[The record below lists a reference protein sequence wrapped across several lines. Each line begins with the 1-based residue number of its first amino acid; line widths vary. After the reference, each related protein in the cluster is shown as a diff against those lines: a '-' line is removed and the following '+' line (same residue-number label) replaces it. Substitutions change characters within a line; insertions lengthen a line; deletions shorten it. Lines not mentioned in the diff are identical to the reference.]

1 MKCKICTSSTELIFS
16 AELMNKY
23 QVSYFYC
30 KNCGFLSTE
39 EPYWLDE
46 VYSSPISKFDTGH
59 IQRNINI
66 SEKLTILTAVFFN
79 GNNNFVD
86 YAGGNGILVRM
97 MRDIG
102 LNYFW
107 EDKYATNLFASGFEL
122 NKNVVEKVEA
132 VSVIECFEH
141 FVEPLKEIEKMLLIS
156 KNIIFTTEL
165 LPAPLPTPNE
175 WWYYTLKR
183 GGHISFFS
191 EKTLKYI
198 ANKYELHYFHLGGM
212 HILTENKNISNFKL
226 NILKFTKLGLH
237 NILAKKYKSKTWDDY
252 QYMIKKSENN
262 NG

>member
-1 MKCKICTSSTELIFS
+1 
-16 AELMNKY
+16 MNKY

-122 NKNVVEKVEA
+122 DKNVVEKVEA

-183 GGHISFFS
+183 GGHISLFS

-198 ANKYELHYFHLGGM
+198 ANKYGLYYFNLSDI